1 MEYFTTGDATSHE
14 DIFSVLV
21 MSTSEVDGYSGI
33 SAHFMRDGKIELD
46 VFVQK
51 AREEVKNDK
60 EEIILTAKN
69 DFQKA
74 IDQHINGEE
83 VGDYTTLPSFK

>member
-1 MEYFTTGDATSHE
+1 
-14 DIFSVLV
+14 
-21 MSTSEVDGYSGI
+21 MSTAEVDGYYGI
-33 SAHFMRDGKIELD
+33 SVHFMRDGKIGLD
-46 VFVQK
+46 AFDQK

-60 EEIILTAKN
+60 EKIILTAKN

-83 VGDYTTLPSFK
+83 VGGYTTLPSFK